1 MGKSGKKYIRAFRH
15 ISPKRV
21 TPYIY
26 GHQHRSFTPL
36 ALHMRGKKKCPL
48 VKKRQPSVCGTAT
61 SATAEH
67 EVPTH
72 VLTASDNKLG
82 FLGGVGEVSL
92 LFTFWRAL
100 WGPINLATP

>member
-21 TPYIY
+21 TYIY
-26 GHQHRSFTPL
+26 MDTNTDHFTPL
-36 ALHMRGKKKCPL
+36 ALRIRG
-48 VKKRQPSVCGTAT
+48 KRQPSVCGTAT
-61 SATAEH
+61 SATAGH

-82 FLGGVGEVSL
+82 FLGGVGQASL
-92 LFTFWRAL
+92 LLTFWRAL
-100 WGPINLATP
+100 WGPINLATT